1 MPTFWFQCEMNDPA
15 KKVGNLIRMKN
26 FQPFICIRI
35 YFPNFTYTSN
45 NRTKPEPMPTN
56 AQKIVTK
63 LFGPKDKINDIGI
76 RVVLVPLFGIAIPLI
91 TQMVP
96 HAQFSNWQI
105 KLSYLYTI
113 TIAFVI
119 YEGVR
124 FLQFTLRTYF
134 DWLNKPLKK
143 IVAFIITI
151 PFYVVPVSV
160 LMLVGWYK
168 IFMNGVVDWNVVRLS
183 AIIILIAVFF
193 LVNLYETV
201 FLVRDV
207 ANDKLEQ
214 EQLVRAKAEAEL
226 EALKNQIDPHF
237 IFNSLNTLSHLI
249 EEKPEKAKL
258 FNDHMADVYRYI
270 LQNKARD
277 LVLLRDEMLFLQD
290 YFSLLKI
297 RFEDALQLEVDVD
310 EAIWDQYFIPPIS
323 LQVLLE
329 NSVKHNEFSESSPL
343 QIQLVFVE
351 NALQMRNKL
360 KEKKLRKPSS
370 RIGLQNLEERYR
382 LSTGKS
388 IRIEKTD
395 DAFTVCLPILKI
407 D

>member
-1 MPTFWFQCEMNDPA
+1 MPINPQNIA
-15 KKVGNLIRMKN
+15 
-26 FQPFICIRI
+26 
-35 YFPNFTYTSN
+35 
-45 NRTKPEPMPTN
+45 
-56 AQKIVTK
+56 TK
-63 LFGPKDKINDIGI
+63 LFGPKDKINDVGI

-96 HAQFSNWQI
+96 HEQFTNWQI
-105 KLSYLYTI
+105 KFSYLYTI
-113 TIAFVI
+113 GIAFVI

-124 FLQFTLRTYF
+124 FLQFTLRSYF
-134 DWLNKPLKK
+134 DWLNKPLQK
-143 IVAFIITI
+143 ILAFIITI

-183 AIIILIAVFF
+183 SIIILIAVFF

-207 ANDKLEQ
+207 ANDKLQQ
-214 EQLVRAKAEAEL
+214 EQLERAKAEAEL

-270 LQNKARD
+270 LQNKAKD
-277 LVLLRDEMLFLQD
+277 LVLLRDEMEFMHD

-297 RFEDALQLEVDVD
+297 RFEEALQLEVKVE
-310 EAIWDQYFIPPIS
+310 EAVWNSHLIPPIS

-329 NSVKHNEFSESSPL
+329 NAVKHNEFSETLPL
-343 QIQLVFVE
+343 QIDIVFI
-351 NALQMRNKL
+351 NDALQITNRF

-370 RIGLQNLEERYR
+370 RIGLKNLEERYR

-388 IRIEKTD
+388 ITIEKAETT
-395 DAFTVCLPILKI
+395 FTVCLPILKI

>member
-1 MPTFWFQCEMNDPA
+1 
-15 KKVGNLIRMKN
+15 
-26 FQPFICIRI
+26 
-35 YFPNFTYTSN
+35 
-45 NRTKPEPMPTN
+45 MPTN
-56 AQKIVTK
+56 AQNITTK
-63 LFGPKDKINDIGI
+63 LFGPKDRINDIGI

-96 HAQFSNWQI
+96 HDQFSNWQI

-113 TIAFVI
+113 SIAFVI

-124 FLQFTLRTYF
+124 FLQFTLRSYF
-134 DWLNKPLKK
+134 DWLNKPLRK
-143 IVAFIITI
+143 IIAFIITI

-168 IFMNGVVDWNVVRLS
+168 LFMNGVVDWNVVRLS
-183 AIIILIAVFF
+183 SIIILIAVFF

-207 ANDKLEQ
+207 ANDKLQQ
-214 EQLVRAKAEAEL
+214 EQLERAKAEAEL

-249 EEKPEKAKL
+249 EEKPEKAKQ

-270 LQNKARD
+270 LQNKAKD
-277 LVLLRDEMLFLQD
+277 LVLLRDEMEFMQD
-290 YFSLLKI
+290 YFLLLKI
-297 RFEDALQLEVDVD
+297 RFEEALQLKIKVEEEV
-310 EAIWDQYFIPPIS
+310 WDSHLIPPIS

-329 NSVKHNEFSESSPL
+329 NAVKHNEFSEKLPMQVEIAFADDKL
-343 QIQLVFVE
+343 QVTNRI
-351 NALQMRNKL
+351 
-360 KEKKLRKPSS
+360 KEKQLRKPSS

-388 IRIEKTD
+388 ITIEKD
-395 DAFTVCLPILKI
+395 EIAFTVCLPILKI

>member
-1 MPTFWFQCEMNDPA
+1 
-15 KKVGNLIRMKN
+15 
-26 FQPFICIRI
+26 
-35 YFPNFTYTSN
+35 
-45 NRTKPEPMPTN
+45 MPTN
-56 AQKIVTK
+56 AQNITTK
-63 LFGPKDKINDIGI
+63 LFGPKDKINDLGI

-113 TIAFVI
+113 LIAFVI

-124 FLQFTLRTYF
+124 FLQFTLRSYF
-134 DWLNKPLKK
+134 DWLNKPFKK
-143 IVAFIITI
+143 VLAFIITI

-160 LMLVGWYK
+160 LMLVGWYEL
-168 IFMNGVVDWNVVRLS
+168 FMNGVVDWGVVRLS
-183 AIIILIAVFF
+183 SIIILIAVFF

-207 ANDKLEQ
+207 ANDKLQQ
-214 EQLVRAKAEAEL
+214 EQLIRAKAEAEL

-270 LQNKARD
+270 LQNKAKD
-277 LVLLRDEMLFLQD
+277 LVLLRDEMLFMLD

-297 RFEDALQLEVDVD
+297 RFEDALQLETNVD
-310 EAIWDQYFIPPIS
+310 EGFWDHYLIPPIS

-329 NSVKHNEFSESSPL
+329 NAVKHNEFSETSPMMIHILFTADEL
-343 QIQLVFVE
+343 QVT
-351 NALQMRNKL
+351 NRL

-370 RIGLQNLEERYR
+370 QIGLQNLVERYR
-382 LSTGKS
+382 LSTGKLVKV
-388 IRIEKTD
+388 E
-395 DAFTVCLPILKI
+395 TVCLPILKI

>member
-1 MPTFWFQCEMNDPA
+1 
-15 KKVGNLIRMKN
+15 
-26 FQPFICIRI
+26 
-35 YFPNFTYTSN
+35 
-45 NRTKPEPMPTN
+45 
-56 AQKIVTK
+56 
-63 LFGPKDKINDIGI
+63 
-76 RVVLVPLFGIAIPLI
+76 
-91 TQMVP
+91 MVP
-96 HAQFSNWQI
+96 HEQFSNWQI
-105 KLSYLYTI
+105 KFSYLYTI
-113 TIAFVI
+113 AIAFVI

-124 FLQFTLRTYF
+124 FLQFTLRSYF
-134 DWLNKPLKK
+134 DWLNKPFKK
-143 IVAFIITI
+143 ILAFIITI

-160 LMLVGWYK
+160 LMLVGWYR
-168 IFMNGVVDWNVVRLS
+168 IFLNGVVDWNVVRLS
-183 AIIILIAVFF
+183 SIIILIAVFF

-249 EEKPEKAKL
+249 EEKPAKAKL

-270 LQNKARD
+270 LQNKAKD
-277 LVLLRDEMLFLQD
+277 LVLLRDEMLFMQD

-297 RFEDALQLEVDVD
+297 RFENALQLEADVD
-310 EAIWDQYFIPPIS
+310 EAIWDQYLIPPIS

-329 NSVKHNEFSESSPL
+329 NSVKHNEFSETSPL
-343 QIQLVFVE
+343 QIKLVFVGNE
-351 NALQMRNKL
+351 LQMRNKL

-388 IRIEKTD
+388 IRIEKAD

>member
-1 MPTFWFQCEMNDPA
+1 
-15 KKVGNLIRMKN
+15 
-26 FQPFICIRI
+26 
-35 YFPNFTYTSN
+35 
-45 NRTKPEPMPTN
+45 MPTN
-56 AQKIVTK
+56 AQNIATK

-76 RVVLVPLFGIAIPLI
+76 RLVLVPLFGIAIPLI

-96 HAQFSNWQI
+96 HNQFTNWQI
-105 KLSYLYTI
+105 KFSYLYTI
-113 TIAFVI
+113 SIAFVI

-124 FLQFTLRTYF
+124 FLQFTLRSYF
-134 DWLNKPLKK
+134 DWLNKPVKK
-143 IVAFIITI
+143 ILAFIITI

-168 IFMNGVVDWNVVRLS
+168 IFMNGIVDWSVVRLS
-183 AIIILIAVFF
+183 SIIILIAVFF
-193 LVNLYETV
+193 LVNLYETI

-207 ANDKLEQ
+207 ANDKLQQ

-270 LQNKARD
+270 LQNKAKD
-277 LVLLRDEMLFLQD
+277 LVLLRDEMLFMQD

-297 RFEDALQLEVDVD
+297 RFEDALQLELTVD
-310 EAIWDQYFIPPIS
+310 ETLWDQYLIPPIS

-329 NSVKHNEFSESSPL
+329 NVVKHNEFSDSSPL
-343 QIQLVFVE
+343 QIQLLIVNDE
-351 NALQMRNKL
+351 LQMHNLL

-388 IRIEKTD
+388 IRIEKD
-395 DAFTVCLPILKI
+395 EQQFTVCLPILKI
-407 D
+407 V

>member
-1 MPTFWFQCEMNDPA
+1 
-15 KKVGNLIRMKN
+15 
-26 FQPFICIRI
+26 
-35 YFPNFTYTSN
+35 
-45 NRTKPEPMPTN
+45 MPTN
-56 AQKIVTK
+56 AQNITTK

-76 RVVLVPLFGIAIPLI
+76 RLVLVPLFGIAIPLI

-96 HAQFSNWQI
+96 HEQFSNWQI

-113 TIAFVI
+113 SIAFVI

-124 FLQFTLRTYF
+124 FLQFTLRSYF
-134 DWLNKPLKK
+134 DWLNKPFKK

-168 IFMNGVVDWNVVRLS
+168 IFMNGLVDWSVVRLS
-183 AIIILIAVFF
+183 SIIILIAVFF

-207 ANDKLEQ
+207 ANDKLQQ
-214 EQLVRAKAEAEL
+214 EQLERAKAEAEL

-270 LQNKARD
+270 LQNKAKD
-277 LVLLRDEMLFLQD
+277 LVLLREEMLFMQD

-297 RFEDALQLEVDVD
+297 RFEDALQLETEID
-310 EAIWDQYFIPPIS
+310 ETLWDQYLIPPIS

-329 NSVKHNEFSESSPL
+329 NAVKHNEFSETSPL
-343 QIQLVFVE
+343 QIQLLFVE
-351 NALQMRNKL
+351 NELQMRNKL

-382 LSTGKS
+382 LSTGRS
-388 IRIEKTD
+388 IRIERSD

>member
-1 MPTFWFQCEMNDPA
+1 
-15 KKVGNLIRMKN
+15 
-26 FQPFICIRI
+26 
-35 YFPNFTYTSN
+35 
-45 NRTKPEPMPTN
+45 MPTN
-56 AQKIVTK
+56 AQNIVTK

-96 HAQFSNWQI
+96 HEQLNNWQI

-113 TIAFVI
+113 SIAFVI

-124 FLQFTLRTYF
+124 FLQFTLRSYF
-134 DWLNKPLKK
+134 DWLNKPLRK

-168 IFMNGVVDWNVVRLS
+168 IFMNGEVDWSVVRLS
-183 AIIILIAVFF
+183 SIIILIAVFF

-207 ANDKLEQ
+207 ANDKLQQ
-214 EQLVRAKAEAEL
+214 EQLERAKAEAEL

-270 LQNKARD
+270 LQNKAKD
-277 LVLLRDEMLFLQD
+277 LVFLRDEMLFMED

-297 RFEDALQLEVDVD
+297 RFEDALELKIEVD
-310 EAIWDQYFIPPIS
+310 ETLWDQYLIPPIS

-329 NSVKHNEFSESSPL
+329 NAVKHNEFSDLAPL
-343 QIQLVFVE
+343 QIELVCANDE
-351 NALQMRNKL
+351 LQMRNLL
-360 KEKKLRKPSS
+360 KEKKLRKPSP

-388 IRIEKTD
+388 IRVEKD
-395 DAFTVCLPILKI
+395 DNTFTVCLPILKI

>member
-1 MPTFWFQCEMNDPA
+1 
-15 KKVGNLIRMKN
+15 
-26 FQPFICIRI
+26 
-35 YFPNFTYTSN
+35 
-45 NRTKPEPMPTN
+45 MPTN
-56 AQKIVTK
+56 AQNIVMK

-96 HAQFSNWQI
+96 HEQFSNWQI

-113 TIAFVI
+113 SIAFVI

-124 FLQFTLRTYF
+124 FLQFTLRSYF
-134 DWLNKPLKK
+134 DWLNKPFKK
-143 IVAFIITI
+143 ILAFIITI

-168 IFMNGVVDWNVVRLS
+168 IFLNGVVDWNVVRLS
-183 AIIILIAVFF
+183 SIIILIAVFF

-214 EQLVRAKAEAEL
+214 EQLIRAKAEAEL

-249 EEKPEKAKL
+249 DEKPEKAKL

-277 LVLLRDEMLFLQD
+277 LVLLRDEMLFMQD

-297 RFEDALQLEVDVD
+297 RFEDALQLQTEV
-310 EAIWDQYFIPPIS
+310 EETLWDQYLIPPIS

-329 NSVKHNEFSESSPL
+329 NAVKHNEFSELFPL
-343 QIQLVFVE
+343 QIQLELVGNE
-351 NALQMRNKL
+351 LQMRNKL

-370 RIGLQNLEERYR
+370 RIGLQNLKNATASAQAN
-382 LSTGKS
+382 LF
-388 IRIEKTD
+388 I
-395 DAFTVCLPILKI
+395 
-407 D
+407 